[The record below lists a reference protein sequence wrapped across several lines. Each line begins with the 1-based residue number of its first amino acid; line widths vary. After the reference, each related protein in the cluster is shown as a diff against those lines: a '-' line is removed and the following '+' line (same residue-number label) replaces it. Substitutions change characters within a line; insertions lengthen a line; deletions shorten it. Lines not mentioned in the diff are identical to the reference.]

1 MTDQSY
7 NDYNSSLQ
15 NTRTKMIKSSK
26 DIQKREDQLKSI
38 LNNVKKKG
46 VKFLDDNEDED
57 HSEQTLKIGQKAQN
71 QRTAWPKRGLCILKE
86 DAR

>member
-57 HSEQTLKIGQKAQN
+57 HSEQTLK
-71 QRTAWPKRGLCILKE
+71 
-86 DAR
+86 